1 MDGQGG
7 DPSVRNVM
15 RGRVRGAALGAVA
28 AALVAGVASGCSAT
42 AGTDEKAGGPASRQD
57 AKQDTKK
64 DGTDQQDQ
72 AADRPAAAGSVGA
85 PGSACPMPVTFS
97 LAADWKPERVESDKD
112 GEFAAI
118 LEQGP
123 VTLVCEIDAKPAG
136 HVGFIRVWA
145 GADAGDD
152 TRKALQAFV
161 AEGAK
166 ERTDEVYKE
175 TKAGE
180 FAATEVT
187 YINKNEFFDD
197 PKKERAFAVAT
208 PKGLV
213 VVDLGGLDSQE
224 HEQMLPAYE
233 LAKRTLRVS

>member
-1 MDGQGG
+1 
-7 DPSVRNVM
+7 M

-28 AALVAGVASGCSAT
+28 AVLVTGVASGCSSKADP
-42 AGTDEKAGGPASRQD
+42 DEKAGGPGSRQD
-57 AKQDTKK
+57 TQQDANQEETKK
-64 DGTDQQDQ
+64 EESKEQDK
-72 AADRPAAAGSVGA
+72 AAGGPAAAGSVGA

-97 LAADWKPERVESDKD
+97 LAADFEPERVESDKD
-112 GEFAAI
+112 SEFAAV
-118 LEQGP
+118 LDQGP

-136 HVGFIRVWA
+136 HIGFIRVWVGEEA
-145 GADAGDD
+145 GGD

-161 AEGAK
+161 ADGAK

-175 TKAGE
+175 TEAGK

-208 PKGLV
+208 PQGLV
-213 VVDLGGLDSQE
+213 VVDLGGFDSQE

-233 LAKRTLRVS
+233 LAKRTLRIS

>member
-1 MDGQGG
+1 ML
-7 DPSVRNVM
+7 SVM

-28 AALVAGVASGCSAT
+28 AVLVTGVASGCSSK
-42 AGTDEKAGGPASRQD
+42 AGSDEKAGGPAGR
-57 AKQDTKK
+57 QDTKK
-64 DGTDQQDQ
+64 EESNTKDK
-72 AADRPAAAGSVGA
+72 AADGPAAAGSVGA

-112 GEFAAI
+112 SEFAAI

-136 HVGFIRVWA
+136 HIGFIRVWVGA
-145 GADAGDD
+145 GSGDD

-175 TKAGE
+175 TEAGK

-187 YINKNEFFDD
+187 YINKNEFLDD
-197 PKKERAFAVAT
+197 PKKERAFVVAT
-208 PKGLV
+208 PQGLV
-213 VVDLGGLDSQE
+213 VVDLGGFDSQE

-233 LAKRTLRVS
+233 LAKRTLRAS